1 MKSMKTAWLAV
12 IVIIAVVLVL
22 SSVRIVGAG
31 QKGVVTRFG
40 QIQETALDE
49 GFHLVMPFGIDR
61 VWTPEVRIQKYES
74 DADAASK
81 DLQEVGATLAV
92 NYRLVDDQVVDI
104 YRNLGPLY
112 RQRIIEPSIQESF
125 KAVSA
130 QFNAEELL
138 VKRPEVKAQVL
149 EIIKSRLEKHNIEV
163 VDINIVNFNFSKEFD
178 KAIED
183 KQVAQQEVE
192 RANFRLETAKKE
204 AEAIKVQAEALAQNA
219 NLVEW
224 EAVKKWNGVLPK
236 VTGGATPFIDV
247 DSLD

>member
-1 MKSMKTAWLAV
+1 MKRMKKVWLAIIIIFAV
-12 IVIIAVVLVL
+12 ILVL
-22 SSVRIVGAG
+22 SSIRIVGAG
-31 QKGVVTRFG
+31 HKGVVTRFG
-40 QIQETALDE
+40 EIQNKALDE
-49 GFHLVMPFGIDR
+49 GIHLVLPFGIDR
-61 VWTPEVRIQKYES
+61 VWAPEVRIQKFEA

-104 YRNLGPLY
+104 FRNLGPFY

-130 QFNAEELL
+130 QFDAAELL
-138 VKRPEVKAQVL
+138 QKRPEVKAQVL
-149 EIIKSRLEKHNIEV
+149 EIIKSRLEKHNIAV

-178 KAIED
+178 QAIED

-204 AEAIKVQAEALAQNA
+204 AEAIKVQAEALAQNEK
-219 NLVEW
+219 LVEW
-224 EAVKKWNGVLPK
+224 EAVKKWNGILPK

-247 DSLD
+247 NTLD